1 MFDKHTQKLNFKIQE
16 QEQLIKEKDKELRMQ
31 ALKIKELLYAGTD
44 QHREQI
50 IKRDY
55 NQLKDLSSAA
65 SPNRHL
71 SGSNSISV

>member
-1 MFDKHTQKLNFKIQE
+1 
-16 QEQLIKEKDKELRMQ
+16 MQ